1 MLSDFYRPCQKH
13 HLIIAMRLDSV
24 HESYGSVKA
33 LSVSSEPSAG
43 DPLTKRVFVTA
54 SCALTQP
61 QMPRRGSQLPS
72 DSGTSSAFLKTKYIQ
87 PYVSTVEV
95 YGDIY
100 SCRFGMARIQS

>member
-1 MLSDFYRPCQKH
+1 
-13 HLIIAMRLDSV
+13 MRLGSA

-54 SCALTQP
+54 SLALTQP
-61 QMPRRGSQLPS
+61 QMPRRGSKLPS
-72 DSGTSSAFLKTKYIQ
+72 DLGTTCAFSRTRNIQ
-87 PYVSTVEV
+87 PYVSPVRNAVEM

-100 SCRFGMARIQS
+100 SCWFGMAQIQS